1 MVLVDK
7 KLMPKTHNEL
17 KEWVIQK
24 SRESDYLVKTD
35 VAMDVFN
42 IIEGGQ
48 YQSISN
54 QFGPSYH
61 LQLLILCHRI

>member
-42 IIEGGQ
+42 IIGVGQ
-48 YQSISN
+48 YQSI
-54 QFGPSYH
+54 
-61 LQLLILCHRI
+61 